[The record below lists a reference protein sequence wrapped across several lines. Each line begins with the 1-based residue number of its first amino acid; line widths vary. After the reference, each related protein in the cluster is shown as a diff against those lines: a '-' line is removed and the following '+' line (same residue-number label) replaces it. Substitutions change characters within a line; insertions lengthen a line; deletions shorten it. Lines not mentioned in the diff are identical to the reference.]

1 MLVSSTRNRTSNPGA
16 RALFAGFLTAGIAL
30 GSMAPA
36 FAQSETPAAAPAAPV
51 AAAQTNPSAATAPA
65 PEGTVDVAKLMAPQ
79 ALPDI
84 IIGKADAPVTIIEYA
99 SMTCSHCRDFHSET
113 YPKIKADYLD
123 TGKAKLILREFPFD
137 PRALG
142 AFMLARCAGDD
153 KRTAMVDV
161 LFDQQREWAGAENAS
176 AALLK
181 IAQLAGMTQDQF
193 AACLKDTDLQGKVV
207 AVQAAG
213 QNEFGVNAT
222 PTFFVNGDKYAGALS
237 ADEMAAVIE
246 KHL

>member
-36 FAQSETPAAAPAAPV
+36 FAQSETPAAAPAAPA

-84 IIGKADAPVTIIEYA
+84 IIGKADAPVTIVEYA

-137 PRALG
+137 PARARRLH
-142 AFMLARCAGDD
+142 
-153 KRTAMVDV
+153 
-161 LFDQQREWAGAENAS
+161 
-176 AALLK
+176 
-181 IAQLAGMTQDQF
+181 
-193 AACLKDTDLQGKVV
+193 
-207 AVQAAG
+207 
-213 QNEFGVNAT
+213 
-222 PTFFVNGDKYAGALS
+222 AGALRRRRQAHRDGRRPVRPAARMGGRRERLRRASQDRAAGRHDAGPVRRVPQGHRS
-237 ADEMAAVIE
+237 AGQGRRRPGRRPERVRRQRDADLLRQRRQVCRRSRPTRWRR
-246 KHL
+246 